1 MDVVKPFLV
10 RGWEDKKKTKTRP
23 APLKRGLCLAHAEV
37 LGWQTPNWPQSRSR
51 TRWVSTY
58 QMWESSGMGSLDFV
72 KKFFAMAPRKRVT
85 FGGEIV
91 WSCLFMCKCSRSGGG
106 GSYRESGPPG
116 PAAGSWTDWCNT
128 PAVPLWSSRGHRQ
141 NSQRR
146 PAALVALMR
155 KPGETNEDHNT
166 DINNY

>member
-106 GSYRESGPPG
+106 AHTENQGPQVRLQGLELIGVILQLFLCDPPG
-116 PAAGSWTDWCNT
+116 VIVRIVND
-128 PAVPLWSSRGHRQ
+128 
-141 NSQRR
+141 
-146 PAALVALMR
+146 ALLL
-155 KPGETNEDHNT
+155 
-166 DINNY
+166 